1 MPTTLKQMFARTKP
15 SLPGCKELY
24 HQSTWK
30 KCVETD
36 ELPFHPGELEYAIR
50 ETLSMPEN
58 RSRGDKLMIQRRACC
73 FTLYDDG
80 AVHRPEEALERLI
93 VSTNKIGCFNQ
104 VPVGGGKESIDLMCL
119 AEDKSAS
126 FIELKPWMSK
136 DTPFYALIESVKNLE
151 LYRLVEQGELA
162 DELRMGAISLTVLA
176 PVEYYIGHGF
186 EWSGGHFHGQ
196 AVLAVRR
203 ILESLCDLFNVQINM
218 AALNFSHDEFKGHC
232 KKLVGKRKRE
242 DGNKVCV
249 EDLPP
254 IRQLHTDN
262 WVEVL

>member
-1 MPTTLKQMFARTKP
+1 
-15 SLPGCKELY
+15 
-24 HQSTWK
+24 
-30 KCVETD
+30 VEAE
-36 ELPFHPGELEYAIR
+36 ELPFNPDELEYAIR
-50 ETLSMPEN
+50 ETLSRPEN
-58 RSRGDKLMIQRRACC
+58 KPRGGKLMIQRRACC

-93 VSTNKIGCFNQ
+93 LSTNKIGCFNQ
-104 VPVGGGKESIDLMCL
+104 VPVGGGKESIDLMRF
-119 AEDKSAS
+119 AEDKSVT
-126 FIELKPWMSK
+126 FIELKPWLSK
-136 DTPFYALIESVKNLE
+136 DTPLYALIESVKNLG
-151 LYRLVEQGELA
+151 LYRLIEGKLA
-162 DELRMGAISLTVLA
+162 DELRVGEIGLTVLA

-196 AVLAVRR
+196 AALAVRR
-203 ILESLCDLFNVQINM
+203 ISESLSDLFNVQINL
-218 AALNFSHDEFKGHC
+218 AALNFSHEEFKRHC
-232 KKLVGKRKRE
+232 QKLVGKKKRE